1 MASGGRI
8 KGITIE
14 IDGETRG
21 LQKALSSITKES
33 MSVTK
38 ELKDVERLLKL
49 NPGNTELI
57 AQKQQLLSKQIE
69 VTSQKLKGLRDAQS
83 QVQQQFDKG
92 EIGEE
97 QYRGFM
103 REIEATEGAL
113 KGYKGQLENV
123 STSQSK
129 LEQNTSR
136 LQTLFK
142 ATGTSV
148 DDFRDILGSRLTDA
162 IKNGTASADDLEVA
176 LNKIGRAS
184 LGNDADIG
192 QLKETL
198 DSIDD
203 GNSIENVRAEIDKM
217 GDSSLEATEKV
228 GKLSEIAGS
237 QLMMDVADKAAA
249 ASDKIIE
256 IGTAGVEAAAEMRAS
271 EAAFEQVFG
280 NIEGKAQQTAESLG
294 DELGMVPNRIKPG
307 LAQTTSMFKGLG
319 YDTETALGMAERA
332 VRSSADAAAFWD
344 KSYEDASGSLS
355 SFLKGN
361 YEAGESVGI
370 FANDSQMAAF
380 AIANDLIPATEG
392 AKEATEKQMVAVE
405 KAQVAYTKAVEKYG
419 EGSLEARE
427 KMLKLN
433 DAQEDIATS
442 TGEQAG
448 KWKDLDG
455 ATKQAVRLEYIENMQ
470 EMSNQAGQASREM
483 DGYENVMGNVASVTD
498 EFMAAIGDEALSMF
512 IELAMALIP
521 VFQQIVSWIQNLNP
535 AIKQFITV
543 FAGAIAIVGMILPVI
558 AALGAAAAVAGV
570 SIGTL
575 ITTAILPI
583 IGIIAAVAAGV
594 TALILV
600 IQNWGTIS
608 EGITTIFAAMGIDIQ
623 AVWDSIYNTIAAV
636 VQSVVDFIMNI
647 WGILVSWWNQNNQ
660 LILQTAGTIWNS
672 ISSVITSVMNVLAP
686 FLTMIWNNIMSI
698 IQAVWA
704 NIQVIVTTAINVVL
718 GVIKA
723 VMQAINGDWQGA
735 WNTIKSVL
743 STVWSAIQQIVN
755 NGVNFVNNIV
765 KNTFDGLVGIVSG
778 IWENIKNTISNSIDG
793 AKSAVETGINAIK
806 GLFNFQFKWPHI
818 PLPHFSISGSA
829 NPLDWIKS
837 GPPKLSVDWFAK
849 GGILTKPTVFG
860 QNGNSLMVGG
870 EAGKEAVAPISTLM
884 DYVRQAVAE
893 ANDNEKLITAIMA
906 LANRAIVLEV
916 NGREFAQATQADVA
930 MAQEAYKN
938 KQGIKGGFRSVK
950 R

>member
-21 LQKALSSITKES
+21 LQKALSSVTKES
-33 MSVTK
+33 MNVTK

-57 AQKQQLLSKQIE
+57 AQKQQLLSKQVE

-136 LQTLFK
+136 LQTLFE

-184 LGNDADIG
+184 LGNDAEIG

-280 NIEGKAQQTAESLG
+280 DIEGQAQKTAESLG
-294 DELGMVPNRIKPG
+294 TELGMVPNRIKPG

-433 DAQEDIATS
+433 DAQKDIADS
-442 TGEQAG
+442 TGEQEG
-448 KWKDLDG
+448 KWKDLDE

-470 EMSNQAGQASREM
+470 KMSNQAGQASREM

-512 IELAMALIP
+512 IEIAMALIP

-543 FAGAIAIVGMILPVI
+543 FAAAIAIVGMILPVI

-608 EGITTIFAAMGIDIQ
+608 EWITTIFAAMGIDIQ

-636 VQSVVDFIMNI
+636 VQSVVDFVMNI

-660 LILQTAGTIWNS
+660 LILQTAGTIWNA

-743 STVWSAIQQIVN
+743 STVWSAIQQIVD

-778 IWENIKNTISNSIDG
+778 IWENIRNTISNAIDG

-818 PLPHFSISGSA
+818 PLPHFSVSGSA

-884 DYVRQAVAE
+884 DYVRQAVTE
-893 ANDNEKLITAIMA
+893 ANDNEKLIAAIMA
-906 LANRAIVLEV
+906 LANRSIVLEV
-916 NGREFAQATQADVA
+916 NGREFAQATQVDVA

>member
-1 MASGGRI
+1 MAAGGRI

-14 IDGETRG
+14 IDGETKG

-49 NPGNTELI
+49 NPGNTELV
-57 AQKQQLLSKQIE
+57 AQKQKLLSKQIE
-69 VTSQKLKGLRDAQS
+69 VTSEKLKGLRDAQD
-83 QVQQQFDKG
+83 QVQAQFEKG

-123 STSQSK
+123 ETSQDR
-129 LEQNTSR
+129 LGENTKR
-136 LQTLFK
+136 LGTLFE

-162 IKNGTASADDLEVA
+162 IKNGTASADDMEVA

-192 QLKETL
+192 QLKKTL

-203 GNSIENVRAEIDKM
+203 GNSVENVRMEIEKM

-228 GKLSEIAGS
+228 GKLTEIAGS
-237 QLMMDVADKAAA
+237 QMMMDVADKAAA

-256 IGTAGVEAAAEMRAS
+256 IGQAGIEAAAEMRAS

-280 NIEGKAQQTAESLG
+280 EIESQAQKTAESLG

-319 YDTETALGMAERA
+319 YDTEEALGMAERA

-392 AKEATEKQMVAVE
+392 AKEATEKQMIAVE
-405 KAQVAYTKAVEKYG
+405 KAQAAYTKAANKYG
-419 EGSLEARE
+419 TGSLEARD
-427 KMLKLN
+427 KMLKLKE
-433 DAQEDIATS
+433 AQEDIANA

-448 KWKDLDG
+448 KWKDLDE

-470 EMSNQAGQASREM
+470 KMSEQTGQAAREM
-483 DGYENVMGNVASVTD
+483 DGYENVMGNITSVTD

-512 IELAMALIP
+512 IEIAMSLIP
-521 VFQQIVSWIQNLNP
+521 VLQQVIEWIKNLSP
-535 AIKQFITV
+535 AVKQFITI
-543 FAGAIAIVGMILPVI
+543 FTAAIAIVGAILPII

-575 ITTAILPI
+575 ITTTILPM
-583 IGIIAAVAAGV
+583 IGIIAAIAAGV

-608 EGITTIFAAMGIDIQ
+608 EWITTIFDAMGIDIQ
-623 AVWDSIYNTIAAV
+623 AVWDSIYTTISAV

-647 WGILVSWWNQNNQ
+647 WGILVDWWNENNG
-660 LILQTAGTIWNS
+660 LILQTARTIWNA
-672 ISSVITSVMNVLAP
+672 ISAVITAVMNVLAP
-686 FLTMIWNNIMSI
+686 YLTMIWNNIKAT

-704 NIQVIVTTAINVVL
+704 AIQVIVTTAINVVL
-718 GVIKA
+718 GIIKA
-723 VMQAINGDWQGA
+723 VMQIINGDWKGA
-735 WNTIKSVL
+735 WETIKSVL
-743 STVWSAIQQIVN
+743 SSVWSAIQDIVDT
-755 NGVNFVNNIV
+755 GVNFVNNIV
-765 KNTFDGLVGIVSG
+765 TNTFNGLIGIVEG
-778 IWENIKNTISNSIDG
+778 IWETIRNTISSAIEG
-793 AKSAVETGINAIK
+793 ARSAVATGIEAIK

-829 NPLDWIKS
+829 NPLDWIKN
-837 GPPKLSVDWFAK
+837 GPPKLGVEWFAK

-860 QNGNSLMVGG
+860 QNGNNLMVGG

-893 ANDNEKLITAIMA
+893 ANDNEGLIAAILA
-906 LANRAIVLEV
+906 LASREITLNIDGRA
-916 NGREFAQATQADVA
+916 FAYATQEPVA
-930 MAQEAYKN
+930 MAQEEYKN
-938 KQGIKGGFRSVK
+938 KQGIKGGFRSV
-950 R
+950 RR